1 MRCVARPSYFET
13 ALVYRSLSSMKVH
26 AEAYGCGCA
35 QVAKGQTLP
44 KDHPMIPSLLQL
56 LCMAIS
62 ARHAYDASS
71 HDKVRHSHY
80 VLGDKHLSI
89 TCIRLRRRDKART
102 PMPHDSKSPLPHTS
116 PVLQD
121 FCIPSAEDAEGV
133 VGFMLRHL
141 MPCYLELAGFN
152 KLMNK

>member
-1 MRCVARPSYFET
+1 
-13 ALVYRSLSSMKVH
+13 
-26 AEAYGCGCA
+26 
-35 QVAKGQTLP
+35 
-44 KDHPMIPSLLQL
+44 MIPSLLQL

-71 HDKVRHSHY
+71 HDKVRHGHH
-80 VLGDKHLSI
+80 VTLGVQLEISIGLSFASVSDG
-89 TCIRLRRRDKART
+89 TLHQC
-102 PMPHDSKSPLPHTS
+102 PMTQSLLFHPPL

-121 FCIPSAEDAEGV
+121 FCIPSAEDAEGA